1 MGSKGI
7 KKIMKRRTTLSNMR
21 VHRVAAYLLLGLL
34 VREIFSFWTGH
45 PSDFELWVR
54 LGFAMSHGGDPY
66 GILPSVPGLSFTN
79 VFSSQNAPTIAYLPF
94 WPIVTGLM
102 YALYSLIGL
111 GNRFAYYFL
120 LKQPVIIGDV
130 GLAYLL
136 YCYVSARKPSRSVW
150 VLLLWLLS
158 PFTIIISG
166 IWGMFD
172 SIAMAFVMIS
182 IMTTGPLRRGVW
194 AGMGIFAKSIPIIY
208 AIPATIKQAR
218 GSLGMLLAI
227 GLPALFS
234 VATFLVMRWP
244 LPTIEATLLSAAGT
258 GGDSMSVW
266 DSFFYFNYLG
276 LLPPLEPNVARIL
289 GLLWIPALI
298 ALTVVAFRRF
308 RFDTDYGLVQS
319 LIVTT
324 LAFLIFKARVTEQ
337 YGIYLFALF
346 AIDVSLWNPK
356 RKRLMLVTMAVVLV
370 YLVTNNYFLIR
381 FLSPVYPNFTEV
393 ELRMYQ
399 EIGGIRYA
407 AKFLLGTLFTYLN
420 IRYLVATINRKA

>member
-1 MGSKGI
+1 M
-7 KKIMKRRTTLSNMR
+7 
-21 VHRVAAYLLLGLL
+21 
-34 VREIFSFWTGH
+34 
-45 PSDFELWVR
+45 
-54 LGFAMSHGGDPY
+54 
-66 GILPSVPGLSFTN
+66 
-79 VFSSQNAPTIAYLPF
+79 
-94 WPIVTGLM
+94 
-102 YALYSLIGL
+102 LI
-111 GNRFAYYFL
+111 
-120 LKQPVIIGDV
+120 
-130 GLAYLL
+130 
-136 YCYVSARKPSRSVW
+136 
-150 VLLLWLLS
+150 WLLS
-158 PFTIIISG
+158 PFKIIISG
-166 IWGMFD
+166 MWGMFPP
-172 SIAMAFVMIS
+172 IVIAFVLIS

-258 GGDSMSVW
+258 GGDSMSGW